1 MIPEN
6 YLVLWGWIDVFILSL
21 VKVYSFELL
30 SQMLG
35 ELKIHKV
42 LYNILCGMLLVTFML
57 IRLSDGNIMVLFIVG
72 VCAIWLVLA
81 LSYQAS
87 LVQQW
92 IVLVSLISAIIISE
106 TLTASILYEFYALG
120 IAKHFIYL
128 RIICSIGTIFSC
140 IVLVSQCR
148 MYRRLDICIANN
160 SWAGAW
166 ILMPLMINSMIMVFV
181 FYYFRLNGIRVETV
195 ARPLIYMVI
204 GLRVA
209 NIVIVFSAIRL
220 AKFYEA
226 ELERREAKE
235 RLESEYEYYSHLE
248 AEHER
253 IRLLYHDI
261 NNHIACIKEVAKEQ
275 GELTKYINA
284 LEKDVQTPKKTYK
297 TGCSVVDVILRQK
310 SMVCEKNQIDLRVN
324 LNLSPCG
331 FMEDKD
337 LCSIFANALDNAIEA
352 CEKMTG
358 SNTEKYIHMESQI
371 TQGFLVIKIKN
382 SKEHTNKWMN
392 GLLVTQK
399 KDKKLHGLGL
409 KNIKRAL
416 EKYEGEYVIKEEVYE
431 FYLKLVIPIRSSKV
445 QLKQ

>member
-1 MIPEN
+1 MIPKN
-6 YLVLWGWIDVFILSL
+6 YLVLWGLGDVFIISL
-21 VKVYSFELL
+21 VKVYVFKVL

-35 ELKIHKV
+35 DIKIHKGF
-42 LYNILCGMLLVTFML
+42 YNILCGILLIIFML
-57 IRLSDGNIMVLFIVG
+57 IRLSERNIMLLFIVG
-72 VCAIWLVLA
+72 AYAIWIVLA
-81 LSYQAS
+81 LSYHAS
-87 LVQQW
+87 VVQRW
-92 IVLVSLISAIIISE
+92 IVLISLLSAIIISE
-106 TLTASILYEFYALG
+106 TLIQSILYEIYTLG
-120 IAKHFIYL
+120 ISKNFIHI
-128 RIICSIGTIFSC
+128 RIICSIGTICAC
-140 IVLVSQCR
+140 IVLVSQIHI
-148 MYRRLDICIANN
+148 YKRLDICIANN
-160 SWAGAW
+160 SWASAG
-166 ILMPLMINSMIMVFV
+166 ILIPLMINSTIMVFAFCYARMYEINLEV
-181 FYYFRLNGIRVETV
+181 F
-195 ARPLIYMVI
+195 AKPLIYMEI
-204 GLRVA
+204 GLLLA
-209 NIVIVFSAIRL
+209 NITIVFSAVKL
-220 AKFYEA
+220 AKFYES
-226 ELERREAKE
+226 EMERREVQE

-284 LEKDVQTPKKTYK
+284 LEKDVQTPKKIYR

-324 LNLSPCG
+324 LNLSTCD

-358 SNTEKYIHMESQI
+358 NHTGRYIYMKSQI

-392 GLLVTQK
+392 GHLVTQK

-416 EKYEGEYVIKEEVYE
+416 EKYEGQYVIKEEEYE
-431 FYLKLVIPIRSSKV
+431 FYLKLVIPIRSSKCS
-445 QLKQ
+445 